1 MGSSS
6 ESGKARLIPRILVL
20 AGLAACVVLLAACG
34 SSSSS
39 SSSSTSTNESAEET
53 ETAEGTETTAADE
66 GGGSKLTTVYAEG
79 VPTLEEL
86 YEEIPSEGPPKSGPK
101 AATGK
106 EVIWV
111 SCGQEAPGCAHPAE
125 SFLEAAKAIGWKAK
139 IVDGHLDA
147 NNGYATAI
155 RTAIAAQ
162 PDAIVT
168 HGINCNEAKTSFEEA
183 KAAGIPL
190 VEASNIDCS
199 DPRIGGEKLI
209 TIGEQFNKEAKDTA
223 AFYTKQGEHQAAY
236 AIDAT
241 EGKAKVILVEFEG
254 LFGKNIG
261 EGQRT
266 VLEKCSE
273 CEILETIGFQASEEG
288 PNQQAYQ
295 KFNTA
300 LIKYPEANAAIFA
313 FDSNVTYTGL
323 SKAVV
328 DAGRAED
335 MTVVGGEGF
344 SEAVELVREGKGDTA
359 EGGAWDNSWA
369 SWGIA
374 DEINRYFNG
383 EPSAPEG
390 IGLTAIDKDHNMPP
404 KGQDYATKVDYKK
417 AYEEIWNGK

>member
-1 MGSSS
+1 M
-6 ESGKARLIPRILVL
+6 PRALLLVGVL
-20 AGLAACVVLLAACG
+20 ASAVALAACG
-34 SSSSS
+34 SSGSS
-39 SSSSTSTNESAEET
+39 SSSSTSGGSGGSTEEP
-53 ETAEGTETTAADE
+53 ATTASNTSGGE
-66 GGGSKLTTVYAEG
+66 EGGSKETTVFAEG
-79 VPTLEEL
+79 VPTLAEL
-86 YEEIPSEGPPKSGPK
+86 YEEAPAEGPPTSGPN

-111 SCGQEAPGCAHPAE
+111 SCGMEAPGCAHPAE
-125 SFLEAAKAIGWKAK
+125 SFEEAAKALGWKSK
-139 IVDGHLDA
+139 IVDGKLNA
-147 NNGYATAI
+147 NDGYANAI
-155 RTAIAAQ
+155 RTAIASH

-168 HGINCNEAKTSFEEA
+168 HGINCDEAKTSFQEA
-183 KAAGIPL
+183 KAAEIPL

-199 DPRIGGEKLI
+199 DPRIGGEQLI

-236 AIDAT
+236 AVDAT

-261 EGQRT
+261 EGQRN

-295 KFNTA
+295 QFNTA

-328 DAGRAED
+328 DAGRAQD
-335 MTVVGGEGF
+335 MVVVGGEGF

-359 EGGAWDNSWA
+359 EGGAWDNAWA

-383 EPSAPEG
+383 EESVPEG
-390 IGLTAIDKDHNMPP
+390 IGITAIDKDHNMPP